1 MGFSYFEVGYDQA
14 PAVRAI
20 MEEQGFQDLQTTM
33 DPGMHWRVV
42 GAEPVIPRRLPGP
55 PAKS

>member
-1 MGFSYFEVGYDQA
+1 
-14 PAVRAI
+14 

-42 GAEPVIPRRLPGP
+42 EGSTEREEQPE
-55 PAKS
+55 